1 MVPILAFTITHTHL
15 DLNECE
21 TLNGGCQQQCIN
33 TNGSFNCQ
41 CRNGFFL
48 NGNGR
53 TCAGKLAPCMI
64 NSFLE
69 NPNPKGLGLK
79 RWGECCQEISKICGY
94 FCYKCE

>member
-1 MVPILAFTITHTHL
+1 MLAFTIIHTHL

-33 TNGSFNCQ
+33 TNGSFNCH

-53 TCAGKLAPCMI
+53 TCAGKLAPYMI

-69 NPNPKGLGLK
+69 NPNPKGLGL
-79 RWGECCQEISKICGY
+79 
-94 FCYKCE
+94 